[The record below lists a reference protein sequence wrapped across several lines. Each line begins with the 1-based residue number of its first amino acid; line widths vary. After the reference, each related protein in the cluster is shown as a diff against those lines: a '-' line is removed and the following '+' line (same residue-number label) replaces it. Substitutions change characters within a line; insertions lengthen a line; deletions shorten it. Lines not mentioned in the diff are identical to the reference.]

1 MNKKTGLYGNK
12 TVKVNKLIC
21 IIKNGGPNTRMV
33 TQNVTRT
40 NGDVKFMDGAL
51 GQGMNIE
58 SSRKLKTFESE
69 STGS

>member
-1 MNKKTGLYGNK
+1 M
-12 TVKVNKLIC
+12 KVNKLIC

-58 SSRKLKTFESE
+58 SSRKLKTLKVRVQVANQMAQDQ
-69 STGS
+69 TRGRV